1 MLDKIGMSS
10 SRIFVSGQNL
20 LTITKYS
27 GLDPDIT
34 GVNIFERGLDNGQYP
49 ALRIISAG
57 LRFGF

>member
-1 MLDKIGMSS
+1 MQDT
-10 SRIFVSGQNL
+10 RVFVSGQNL
-20 LTITKYS
+20 FTFTAYK

-57 LRFGF
+57 IRFGF